1 MGIAFASTL
10 SGSSL
15 NLDLDIEFAT
25 TTTGKKLVVYLV
37 EDGLV
42 YPQANY
48 FNANSSTPWFA
59 MGNPITK
66 FVHNNVLR
74 TSLTDVF
81 GDEIIIDEG
90 VKDVYNYQ
98 KTINLDSKRY
108 DSEQIEIIAFVVDGS
123 GKVVNVQHANLG
135 ESVGLD

>member
-1 MGIAFASTL
+1 
-10 SGSSL
+10 
-15 NLDLDIEFAT
+15 
-25 TTTGKKLVVYLV
+25 
-37 EDGLV
+37 
-42 YPQANY
+42 
-48 FNANSSTPWFA
+48 

-90 VKDVYNYQ
+90 KDVYNYQ
-98 KTINLDSKRY
+98 KTINLDSRY